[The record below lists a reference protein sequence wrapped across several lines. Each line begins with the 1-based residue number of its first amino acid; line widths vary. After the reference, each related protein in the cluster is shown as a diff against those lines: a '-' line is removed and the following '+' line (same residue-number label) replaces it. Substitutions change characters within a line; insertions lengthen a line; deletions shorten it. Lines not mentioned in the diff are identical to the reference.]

1 MPRLL
6 ILVPTASYRAGA
18 FVRAAQRLEVDITM
32 ASEKPNS
39 LSQYHPIDLVTLNFD
54 DPQKSAAAMKA
65 FAESHPIAAVIGV
78 DDQVTIAASAIAAQL
93 KLPHNPVESAYTTR
107 NKLEMRRR
115 LSNAGVSVP
124 RFEAISV
131 TDDPQLTADATDYPV
146 VLKPLM
152 MAASRGVIRVN
163 TPDDFVAAFN
173 KISEIIVASD
183 APHDSVSRNSILVE
197 QYVPGWE
204 VAVEGILTNGRLNV
218 FAIFDKPDPLEGP
231 YFPEAIYVTPSRLPR
246 ATQTAIEAMTQAAVD
261 AIGLRHGPIHAEIR
275 GTDNH
280 LWFIEMAAR
289 SIGGYC
295 SKVLRFEGESSLEDV
310 IVHHALDHEFSLPDR
325 LQEAA
330 GVMMLQA
337 PRSGRFKEA
346 LGLDDARGTPDV
358 DEIIISSHEGQILTP
373 LPEGFL
379 YLGFIFARADSP
391 QKVEAALRAAYNKLE
406 FLIETP

>member
-18 FVRAAQRLEVDITM
+18 FVRAAQQLEVDITL
-32 ASEKPNS
+32 ASEKPSS
-39 LSQYHPIDLVTLNFD
+39 LSQYHPTDLITLDFD
-54 DPQKSAAAMKA
+54 DPQQSAAAMKV
-65 FAESHPIAAVIGV
+65 FVESHPINAVVGV
-78 DDQVTIAASAIAAQL
+78 DDQVTVAASAIAAHL
-93 KLPHNPVESAYTTR
+93 KLPHNPVESAHTTR
-107 NKLEMRRR
+107 NKLEMRTR

-124 RFEAISV
+124 RFQAISV
-131 TDDPQLTADATDYPV
+131 IEEPRAAADTTDYPV

-152 MAASRGVIRVN
+152 MAASRGVIRAD
-163 TPDDFVAAFN
+163 TPDAFVAAFQ
-173 KISEIIVASD
+173 KIAEIIVASD
-183 APHDSVSRNSILVE
+183 APTDSASRNSILVE

-218 FAIFDKPDPLEGP
+218 FAIFDKPDPLQGP
-231 YFPEAIYVTPSRLPR
+231 YFPETIYVTPSRLPR
-246 ATQTAIEAMTQAAVD
+246 ATQTAIEAMTQAAVN

-275 GTDNH
+275 GVDNH
-280 LWFIEMAAR
+280 LWFIEIAAR

-295 SKVLRFEGESSLEDV
+295 SKVLRFEGEYSLEDV
-310 IVHHALDHEFSLPDR
+310 IVRHALDPEFTLPDR

-346 LGLDDARGTPDV
+346 LGLDDARNTPRV
-358 DEIIISSHEGQILTP
+358 DEVIISAHTGQTLIP

-379 YLGFIFARADSP
+379 YLGFIFARAESP
-391 QKVEAALRAAYNKLE
+391 EKVEAALRAAYNELE
-406 FLIETP
+406 FVIETT